1 MLTLKNVL
9 ISFLLF
15 VAVGLSS
22 WSIIISKKKPVYIPK
37 DQGVPDS
44 YMENITATIIDKTG
58 FQVLKIESPKMVHYS
73 KNDTMDIT
81 TPHITFFRQSPEP
94 WHINSDFA
102 KATQGIEQILF
113 WSNVVIHHNE
123 DIAAHTTT
131 MKTETLTVFPAKK
144 IASTQDAV
152 LITQPDTTIRAIG
165 MWANLNDGIIKLL
178 TDTKGE
184 YAPNS

>member
-15 VAVGLSS
+15 LAVILSS
-22 WSIIISKKKPVYIPK
+22 WSILISKKKPQYIAK
-37 DQGVPDS
+37 DQGIPDA
-44 YMENITATIIDKTG
+44 YMENVIATIIDKTG
-58 FQVLKIESPKMVHYS
+58 IQVLKIESPKMIHYS
-73 KNDTMDIT
+73 QDDRTDIT

-102 KATQGIEQILF
+102 KATQGIEEILF

-131 MKTETLTVFPAKK
+131 MKTETLTVFPTKK
-144 IASTQDAV
+144 IASTKDAV
-152 LITQPDTTIRAIG
+152 LITQPDTTIQAIG

-184 YAPNS
+184 YAPHS